1 MHARALVLLNAA
13 DSHAPDRDATQF
25 ESTEVIGSGAD
36 WVAAKNACHIPD
48 GGLLLAW
55 IRED

>member
-13 DSHAPDRDATQF
+13 TSHAPDRDATQF
-25 ESTEVIGSGAD
+25 ESAEIIGEGAD
-36 WVAAKNACHIPD
+36 WVSAKNACAIPD

-55 IRED
+55 FRED